1 MKSILLLF
9 LISYLI
15 LFLIY
20 FIFFYIRGLKKKCIK
35 KSMQVE
41 FLNIRFKINPKDL
54 NEKKIGLIITLLD
67 PFIISLTGTIVSIPK
82 WNYVIQLLLGF
93 VVLLGL
99 IYSFYEILG
108 RIIKRKVK

>member
-1 MKSILLLF
+1 MEEENEEYNIIVFNIL
-9 LISYLI
+9 SYI
-15 LFLIY
+15 
-20 FIFFYIRGLKKKCIK
+20 IFNIFY
-35 KSMQVE
+35 
-41 FLNIRFKINPKDL
+41 PKDL
-54 NEKKIGLIITLLD
+54 NEKKIGLVITLLD

>member
-9 LISYLI
+9 LISYVV

-20 FIFFYIRGLKKKCIK
+20 FIFFYIRGIKKKCIL

-41 FLNIRFKINPKDL
+41 FLKIRFDIDSKKL
-54 NEKKIGLIITLLD
+54 NDRKIGLIICFLD
-67 PFIISLTGTIVSIPK
+67 PLIISLSGTIVSIPK

-93 VVLLGL
+93 VILLGL

>member
-41 FLNIRFKINPKDL
+41 FLKIRFKINPKDL
-54 NEKKIGLIITLLD
+54 N
-67 PFIISLTGTIVSIPK
+67 
-82 WNYVIQLLLGF
+82 
-93 VVLLGL
+93 
-99 IYSFYEILG
+99 
-108 RIIKRKVK
+108 